1 MPIKLSFK
9 VLFVFC
15 GRINRISTLK
25 SNKLKILNDP
35 IYGFTKIPNSLLFDI
50 IEHPYFQRLRR
61 VSQMGLSNLVYPGAN
76 HTRFHHAIG
85 CMHLMQN
92 AVQVLRFK
100 QIKISDDEANAL
112 YIAILLHDI
121 GHGAF
126 SHALEHSIV
135 NGISHEEISLKFMK
149 KLNDEFKG
157 QLTLAIKVFEG
168 KYPRKFLNQLISSQL
183 DIDRLDYLKRDSF
196 YTGVAEGN
204 ISSERLIAMMNVVD
218 DELVIEQKGIYSVE
232 KFLIARRLMYWQ
244 VYLHKTG
251 LSAENMLVNVLRRA
265 KELSDNGTELFAS
278 KALSY
283 FLKTK
288 ITGNNFTN
296 ETLEIFSSLDD
307 FDILSAI
314 KEWTYHSDKVLS
326 LLSKMIVDRKLL
338 KVEIQQQPF
347 SEDYIAKKITKLK
360 TKINLSDT
368 EARYF
373 VFQKQIQNQA
383 YNPLMPIK
391 ILNKKGK
398 LKDIAKASDQLNL
411 QALTKPVVKHF
422 VCYPKQMKLV
432 QS

>member
-1 MPIKLSFK
+1 MPIKLSSK

-15 GRINRISTLK
+15 GRINRNFLLK

-35 IYGFTKIPNSLLFDI
+35 IYGFTKIPSSLLFDI

-76 HTRFHHAIG
+76 HTRFHHAMG
-85 CMHLMQN
+85 CLHLMQK
-92 AVQVLRFK
+92 AVHVLRSK
-100 QIKISDDEANAL
+100 GIEISEEEANAL

-135 NGISHEEISLKFMK
+135 HGISHEEISLKFMK
-149 KLNDEFKG
+149 KLNDEFDG

-168 KYPRKFLNQLISSQL
+168 KYPRVFLNQLVSSQL
-183 DIDRLDYLKRDSF
+183 DIDRLDYLNRDSF

-218 DELVIEQKGIYSVE
+218 DALVIEQKGIYSVE

-251 LSAENMLVNVLRRA
+251 LSAENMLVNVLKRA
-265 KELSDNGTELFAS
+265 KELTEGGAQLFAS

-283 FLKTK
+283 FLNTK
-288 ITGNNFTN
+288 ISKDNFTD
-296 ETLEIFSSLDD
+296 ETLDIFSKLDD
-307 FDILSAI
+307 YDILSAI

-338 KVEIQQQPF
+338 KVEIQQNAF
-347 SEDYIAKKITKLK
+347 SEEYLAKKITKLK
-360 TKINLSDT
+360 DKIEVSDA

-373 VFQKQIQNQA
+373 IFQKQIKNQA
-383 YNPLMPIK
+383 YNPLLPIQ

-411 QALTKPVVKHF
+411 QALTKPVIKHF
-422 VCYPKQMKLV
+422 VCYPKQMKLA
-432 QS
+432 